1 VTPPVTNVLPL
12 VTSVTL
18 PVTPPPFYVRCAGGL
33 KPRVQQGKP
42 EFANQTSETR
52 VRRVPVKRK
61 CWLVVLVSLAA
72 AGSVRPSS
80 AAPVDAT
87 QIAAWLTGGISSA
100 RLARIV
106 QSNGVAQTFTPE
118 QLRQIEAAGAE
129 KNLIQELTA
138 QAKSD
143 TSSAAGSIPDA
154 LLKATD
160 AARQQRWHEA
170 ELLLRKT
177 VLDDPQNAAFHYALS
192 AMLRQQEQW
201 DDAFDEMTAS
211 ARLMPDLPENHSSF
225 AYIFYRLDD
234 GPNAIAEARTALSM
248 DPQNSEAYQYLGLA
262 LYSNGQYRAAIHA
275 YAESLVRDPANADTY
290 YDMGIALHAD
300 GNVYAAKAAY
310 NHAIQLRPAFWE
322 AHSNLALTLH
332 EEGKLTEAL
341 AEYREALR
349 IAPHEP
355 SVRNNLANT
364 YCDLGDYDSAS
375 TELHELY
382 REQPEWQQGHSCMAS
397 AYMAQKNYSAAV
409 SELQLAV
416 VQNPTG
422 SAEHR
427 RLGQALLLDN
437 KSAEAL
443 REFRLAVSLNPDS
456 DVAHH
461 FLGTALFQQ
470 GQVHTAEK
478 EFREALRLNASADNH
493 YALAA
498 CLMTMD
504 RYEEALSELDLAYRL
519 APDHQLYRARRE
531 ELIKL
536 MKETNS
542 R

>member
-1 VTPPVTNVLPL
+1 MFDVSIAPVASNHA
-12 VTSVTL
+12 SS
-18 PVTPPPFYVRCAGGL
+18 
-33 KPRVQQGKP
+33 K
-42 EFANQTSETR
+42 ANQSLQTPDLQTK
-52 VRRVPVKRK
+52 VRRVPVKLK

-72 AGSVRPSS
+72 AGSVRPSF

-100 RLARIV
+100 RLVRIV
-106 QSNGVAQTFTPE
+106 QSNGLAQTITPE
-118 QLRQIEAAGAE
+118 QLRQLEAAGAE
-129 KNLIQELTA
+129 KNLIQALTT
-138 QAKSD
+138 QEKS
-143 TSSAAGSIPDA
+143 TASHTANPIPDA
-154 LLKATD
+154 LLKAST
-160 AARQQRWHEA
+160 AARQQRWHAA
-170 ELLLRKT
+170 ELLLRQA
-177 VLDDPQNAAFHYALS
+177 VLNDPQNAGLHYALS

-201 DDAFDEMTAS
+201 DDAFDEMTA
-211 ARLMPDLPENHSSF
+211 AAHLMPDLPENHSSF

-262 LYSNGQYRAAIHA
+262 LYSNGQYRPAVHA
-275 YAESLVRDPANADTY
+275 FAESLVRDPANADTY

-300 GNVYAAKAAY
+300 GNVFAAKAAY
-310 NHAIQLRPAFWE
+310 NHAIQLRPTFWE

-332 EEGKLTEAL
+332 EEGKLAEAL

-349 IAPHEP
+349 ISPQEP

-364 YCDLGDYDSAS
+364 YCDLGDYDSAIA
-375 TELHELY
+375 ELHELY

-397 AYMAQKNYSAAV
+397 AYMAQKNYTAAV
-409 SELQLAV
+409 TELQLALL
-416 VQNPTG
+416 QNPTG
-422 SAEHR
+422 AAEHR

-437 KSAEAL
+437 KPDEAL

-470 GQVHTAEK
+470 GQLHSAEK

-493 YALAA
+493 YSLAA
-498 CLMTMD
+498 CLMSMD
-504 RYEEALSELDLAYRL
+504 RYEEALSELDVASRL
-519 APDHQLYRARRE
+519 APDHTLYRARRE